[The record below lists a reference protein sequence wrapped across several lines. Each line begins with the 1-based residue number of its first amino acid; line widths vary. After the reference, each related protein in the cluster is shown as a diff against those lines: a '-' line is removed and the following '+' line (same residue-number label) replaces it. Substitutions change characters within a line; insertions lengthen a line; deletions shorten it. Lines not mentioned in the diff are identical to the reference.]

1 MRKRTSSIVI
11 LCLSLLIG
19 IFIGML
25 FSPGNGEKLRS
36 LILYQLKKFV
46 RRVYNIFS
54 GWTRA
59 LHPYHKLDN
68 SAKAAGQEVVDNVM
82 QKARKLLAE
91 VEDLSD
97 QFDAKK

>member
-1 MRKRTSSIVI
+1 MRKRVPSIVI

-19 IFIGML
+19 IFVGML
-25 FSPGNGEKLRS
+25 FSPGDGEKLRS
-36 LILYQLKKFV
+36 LILYQLKKLV
-46 RRVYNIFS
+46 RRIYNIFL
-54 GWTRA
+54 GWIDA
-59 LHPYHKLDN
+59 LQPHHKLDN
-68 SAKAAGQEVVDNVM
+68 SAKAAGQEVVDSVM